1 MRFLSSVDLHCSMD
15 EGFRMLGVLRSL
27 SDGLAKTRKS
37 LTDKIGSL
45 FLGEKIDEA
54 FLEQL
59 EEALVASDVGVD
71 TASLV
76 LKDLKER
83 FKRNELSSPAQVK
96 ERLKQILLE
105 ALSVKSS
112 KFSLDVAPAVVLI
125 VGVNGTGKTTT
136 IGKLAYRLRA
146 DGKKVMLAAGDTF
159 RAAAAEQLSIWG
171 ERTGIPVI
179 KHREGADP
187 GAVVFD
193 AVTAVKARTFDV
205 LIVDTA
211 GRLHT
216 KSNLMEELKKVKRI
230 LSRELPG
237 APHETLLVLDGNTG
251 QNALV
256 QAKMFNEAIG
266 ITGIVLTKLDGTS
279 KGGIVFAINK
289 DLGIPVKFVG
299 VGEAVEDLRSF
310 DPKEFVNALL

>member
-1 MRFLSSVDLHCSMD
+1 
-15 EGFRMLGVLRSL
+15 MLGVFRSL
-27 SDGLAKTRKS
+27 SDGLAKTRKN
-37 LTDKIGSL
+37 LADRIGSL
-45 FLGEKIDEA
+45 VLGDKIEESFLDE
-54 FLEQL
+54 L
-59 EEALVASDVGVD
+59 EEALISADVGVE
-71 TASLV
+71 TAAVV
-76 LKDLKER
+76 LKDLTER
-83 FKRNELSSPAQVK
+83 FKRKELSTQADVR
-96 ERLKQILLE
+96 ERLKELLYAILTGR
-105 ALSVKSS
+105 AVK
-112 KFSLDVAPAVVLI
+112 LDITAAPSVVLV

-136 IGKLAYRLRA
+136 IGKLAHRLHA
-146 DGKKVMLAAGDTF
+146 AGKKVMLAAGDTF
-159 RAAAAEQLSIWG
+159 RAAASEQLSIWG

-179 KHREGADP
+179 KHKEGADP

-193 AVTAVKARTFDV
+193 AVSAARARDMDV

-256 QAKMFNEAIG
+256 QAKMFNEAVG
-266 ITGIVLTKLDGTS
+266 VTGIVLTKLDGTS

-289 DLGIPVKFVG
+289 ELSIPVKFVG
-299 VGEAVEDLRSF
+299 IGEAIEDLREF
-310 DPKEFVNALL
+310 DPKEFVDALL

>member
-1 MRFLSSVDLHCSMD
+1 MF
-15 EGFRMLGVLRSL
+15 GVLRSL
-27 SDGLAKTRKS
+27 TDGLAKTRKS

-45 FLGEKIDEA
+45 LLGEKIDEA

-59 EEALVASDVGVD
+59 EEALVASDMGVE

-83 FKRNELSSPAQVK
+83 FKRNELSSPVQVK
-96 ERLKQILLE
+96 ERLKEILLE
-105 ALSVKSS
+105 TLSTINS
-112 KFSLDVAPAVVLI
+112 KFTLDVTPAVVLI

-136 IGKLAYRLRA
+136 IGKLAHRLRA
-146 DGKKVMLAAGDTF
+146 EGKKVMLAAGDTF

-193 AVTAVKARTFDV
+193 AVTAAKARAIDV

-256 QAKMFNEAIG
+256 QARMFNEAIG
-266 ITGIVLTKLDGTS
+266 ISGIVLTKLDGTS
-279 KGGIVFAINK
+279 KGGIVFAVNK

-299 VGEAVEDLRSF
+299 IGEAVEDLRSF

>member
-1 MRFLSSVDLHCSMD
+1 
-15 EGFRMLGVLRSL
+15 MLGVLRGL
-27 SDGLAKTRKS
+27 SDGLAKTRKN
-37 LTDKIGSL
+37 LADKLGSL
-45 FLGEKIDEA
+45 ILGEKIDEA
-54 FLEQL
+54 FLDEL
-59 EEALVASDVGVD
+59 EEALIASDIGSG

-83 FKRNELSSPAQVK
+83 FKRNELASTGQVK
-96 ERLKQILLE
+96 ERLKQVLLE
-105 ALSVKSS
+105 VLSARPSPFTLAAS
-112 KFSLDVAPAVVLI
+112 PSVVLV

-136 IGKLAYRLRA
+136 IGKLAYRLQTE
-146 DGKKVMLAAGDTF
+146 GKKVMLAAGDTF
-159 RAAAAEQLSIWG
+159 RAAASEQLSIWG
-171 ERTGIPVI
+171 ERAGIPVI
-179 KHREGADP
+179 KHKEGADP

-193 AVTAVKARTFDV
+193 AVSAAKARAMDV

-216 KSNLMEELKKVKRI
+216 KSNLMEELKKVRRI

-256 QAKMFNEAIG
+256 QAKMFHEAVG
-266 ITGIVLTKLDGTS
+266 VTGIVLTKLDGTS

-289 DLGIPVKFVG
+289 ELSIPVKFIG
-299 VGEAVEDLRSF
+299 IGEAIEDLRSF
-310 DPKEFVNALL
+310 DPKEFVDALL

>member
-1 MRFLSSVDLHCSMD
+1 
-15 EGFRMLGVLRSL
+15 MLGVFRSL
-27 SDGLAKTRKS
+27 SDGLAKTRKN
-37 LTDKIGSL
+37 LTDRIGSL
-45 FLGEKIDEA
+45 VLGEKIDEE
-54 FLEQL
+54 FLGEL
-59 EEALVASDVGVD
+59 EETLVSADVGVE
-71 TASLV
+71 TATFV

-83 FKRNELSSPAQVK
+83 SKRRELSTPEEVRA
-96 ERLKQILLE
+96 RLKEILYDILTGR
-105 ALSVKSS
+105 AVK
-112 KFSLDVAPAVVLI
+112 FDVTAAPCVVLV

-136 IGKLAYRLRA
+136 IGKLAYRLQA
-146 DGKKVMLAAGDTF
+146 EGKKVMLAAGDTF
-159 RAAAAEQLSIWG
+159 RAAASEQLSIWG
-171 ERTGIPVI
+171 ERAGIPVI
-179 KHREGADP
+179 KHQEGADP

-193 AVTAVKARTFDV
+193 AVTAAKARAVDV

-256 QAKMFNEAIG
+256 QAKMFNEAVG
-266 ITGIVLTKLDGTS
+266 VTGIVLTKLDGTS

-289 DLGIPVKFVG
+289 ELSIPVKFVG
-299 VGEAVEDLRSF
+299 IGEAIEDLREF
-310 DPKEFVNALL
+310 DPKEFVDALL